1 MIFMAVCPGTV
12 LNPDTS
18 EYFEYNHPDFPA
30 FIRKVPLSSYPN
42 YSAVSHWHNDPEFLL
57 ITEGEMYYDVNGQKI
72 SLHTGEG
79 LFVNSRSLHYGYSE
93 NQKECH
99 FVCFLVSPQLLSV
112 NTYFT
117 ENYLNPLI
125 QNTQFPYQKLNPSVQ
140 WQNSILHDLDT
151 LFDTNADEIQP
162 FIILEKSAHIFRLL
176 FENMHFLPDFDK
188 NTEDILALTAMIGYV
203 QKNYSEKILLKDIFS
218 AGNCCKT
225 KCTSLFQKYLDSS
238 PMVYLNR
245 YRLDHAALLLRDT
258 TMSVSDIAYACGFS
272 SNSYF
277 CELFHKYYNTTPG
290 KFRNRMK

>member
-1 MIFMAVCPGTV
+1 
-12 LNPDTS
+12 
-18 EYFEYNHPDFPA
+18 
-30 FIRKVPLSSYPN
+30 
-42 YSAVSHWHNDPEFLL
+42 
-57 ITEGEMYYDVNGQKI
+57 
-72 SLHTGEG
+72 
-79 LFVNSRSLHYGYSE
+79 
-93 NQKECH
+93 
-99 FVCFLVSPQLLSV
+99 
-112 NTYFT
+112 
-117 ENYLNPLI
+117 
-125 QNTQFPYQKLNPSVQ
+125 
-140 WQNSILHDLDT
+140 
-151 LFDTNADEIQP
+151 
-162 FIILEKSAHIFRLL
+162 
-176 FENMHFLPDFDK
+176 MHFLPDFDK

-245 YRLDHAALLLRDT
+245 YRLDRAALLLRDT